1 MFNVKTIQETLE
13 IIQDEFKPL
22 RQIERVSLDQSY
34 GRMLATDIVANQDI
48 PPFHRSSVDGYAV
61 RARDTFGASESM
73 PVPLALVEE
82 IKMGIQPEFSIIANQ
97 ASYIPTGG
105 QLPEGSDA
113 VVMIEYAEE
122 FNDGFVYIQKSIAPG
137 NNVIYQGDDLKQGKI
152 VLSKNTTL
160 NAQDVGILAAL
171 GIGEVDVYARL
182 RVAIVSTGD
191 EIVAIDAIP
200 VGAQVRDVNAYVIL
214 GEARRLGCDAHRIG
228 IVKDDADLIYAT
240 LNQAIKENDLVILSG
255 GSSVGMK
262 DNSVEVLNRLGEPGV
277 LVHGIAVKPGKPTL
291 IAKAQGK
298 AILGLPG
305 HPASAFVIFR
315 IFGKAMIEALTGN
328 KFKETHITARLSTN
342 IPSNHGRAEYIPIR
356 LEKKEGE
363 WIAHPLFGKSGMIS
377 LLSLADGYLCIERES
392 EGYDRDRQ
400 VDVVLYRS
408 ED

>member
-48 PPFHRSSVDGYAV
+48 PPLHRSSVDGYAV

-152 VLSKNTTL
+152 VLSKNTIL

-191 EIVAIDAIP
+191 EIVEIDAIP

-240 LNQAIKENDLVILSG
+240 LNQAMKENDLVILSG

>member
-13 IIQDEFKPL
+13 IIQNEFTPL
-22 RQIERVSLDQSY
+22 RKIERVSLDQSY
-34 GRMLATDIVANQDI
+34 GRVLAIDIVANQDI

-61 RARDTFGASESM
+61 RARDTFGAGESM
-73 PVPLALVEE
+73 PVPLSLVEE
-82 IKMGIQPEFSIIANQ
+82 IKMGIQPEFTLSANQ

-113 VVMIEYAEE
+113 VVMIEFAEE
-122 FNDGFVYIQKSIAPG
+122 FNDGFVYIQKSVAPG
-137 NNVIYQGDDLKQGKI
+137 NNVIYKGDDLKQGKI

-191 EIVAIDAIP
+191 EIVEIDSIP

-214 GEARRLGCDAHRIG
+214 GEARRLGCDAKRIG

-315 IFGKAMIEALTGN
+315 IFGKAMIEQLTGN
-328 KFKETHITARLSTN
+328 KFKETHIAARLSTN

>member
-1 MFNVKTIQETLE
+1 MFNVKTIQETFDN
-13 IIQDEFKPL
+13 IQSEFTPL
-22 RQIERVSLDQSY
+22 RKIERVPLDQSY
-34 GRMLATDIVANQDI
+34 GRVLAIDIVANQDI

-61 RARDTFGASESM
+61 RARDSFGASESM
-73 PVPLALVEE
+73 PVPLTLVEE
-82 IKMGIQPEFSIIANQ
+82 IKMGIQPEFTLSANQ

-113 VVMIEYAEE
+113 VVMIEFAEE
-122 FNDGFVYIQKSIAPG
+122 FNDGFVYIQKSVAPG
-137 NNVIYQGDDLKQGKI
+137 NNVIFKGDDLKQGKI

-191 EIVAIDAIP
+191 EIVEIDAIP

-214 GEARRLGCDAHRIG
+214 GEARRLECDAKRIG

-315 IFGKAMIEALTGN
+315 IFGKAMIEQLTGN
-328 KFKETHITARLSTN
+328 KFKETHIAARLSTN

-392 EGYDRDRQ
+392 EGYDRDRK

>member
-191 EIVAIDAIP
+191 EIVEIDAIP

-328 KFKETHITARLSTN
+328 KFKEPHITARLSTN

>member
-13 IIQDEFKPL
+13 IIQNEFTPL
-22 RQIERVSLDQSY
+22 RKIERVSLDQSY
-34 GRMLATDIVANQDI
+34 GRVLAIDIVANQDI

-61 RARDTFGASESM
+61 RARDTFGAGESM
-73 PVPLALVEE
+73 PVPLTLVEE
-82 IKMGIQPEFSIIANQ
+82 IKMGIQPEFTLSANQ

-113 VVMIEYAEE
+113 VVMIEFAEE
-122 FNDGFVYIQKSIAPG
+122 FNDGFVYIQKSVAPG
-137 NNVIYQGDDLKQGKI
+137 NNVIYKGDDLKQGKI

-191 EIVAIDAIP
+191 EIVEIDSIP

-214 GEARRLGCDAHRIG
+214 GEARRLGCDAKRIG

-240 LNQAIKENDLVILSG
+240 LNQAMKENDLVILSG

-315 IFGKAMIEALTGN
+315 IFGKAMIEALTGD